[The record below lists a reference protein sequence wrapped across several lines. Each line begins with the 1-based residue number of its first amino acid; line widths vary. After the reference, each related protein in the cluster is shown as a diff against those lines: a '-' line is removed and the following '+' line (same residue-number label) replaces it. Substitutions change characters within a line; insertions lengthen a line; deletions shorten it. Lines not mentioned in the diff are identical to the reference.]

1 MMNLNKKWFVFNSI
15 RVRAINLIYCMT
27 DMTSY
32 FKSER
37 HSEKH
42 DIFEN
47 AGGILTDM
55 LNLKM
60 RKTF

>member
-1 MMNLNKKWFVFNSI
+1 
-15 RVRAINLIYCMT
+15 MT

-32 FKSER
+32 FQFEK
-37 HSEKH
+37 HFEKH

-47 AGGILTDM
+47 AKNILTNM

-60 RKTF
+60 RKTFS